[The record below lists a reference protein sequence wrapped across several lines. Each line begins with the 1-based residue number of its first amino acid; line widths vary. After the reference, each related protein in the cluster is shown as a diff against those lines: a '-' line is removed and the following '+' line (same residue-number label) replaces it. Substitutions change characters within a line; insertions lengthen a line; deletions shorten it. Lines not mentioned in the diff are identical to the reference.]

1 MIPITKK
8 YILRTYK
15 KEEMKKMVI
24 NIITALA
31 GIGFGG
37 AVLYNYKKSK
47 DEGEDVSKKTFIV
60 GGLCLVGSVYLLIHN
75 FL

>member
-1 MIPITKK
+1 
-8 YILRTYK
+8 
-15 KEEMKKMVI
+15 MVI